1 MTTQNRYT
9 KPAASLCFLMV
20 MALVA
25 RTHAGGA
32 LETID
37 ITGHVP
43 SPIAGHFVAK
53 VIGIKWDTRAIPVKY
68 SINTTLDP
76 VPNPLGAPVLTLA
89 AATAELQ
96 ANLDAWN
103 EIKTSFINMQITG
116 TTANPGLR
124 GFDFVNELTFRTAAG
139 FTAIASS
146 PSVSLIEDTTLV
158 DGDMIDSD
166 ADPDVSSAITV
177 VSDFDGDGD
186 LEFPAGFYK
195 AGTILDNDVQF
206 NTKTSNGF
214 RFTVGDAAADTV
226 TRSVDLGAVAVHEFG
241 HSLGLS
247 HTLNN
252 QNSAADGSGATMFP
266 FIDTGDPA
274 AELAQRTLDAD
285 DIAYASFYYQ
295 EGSANSGPP
304 ALQAGDVKFD
314 KVFGLIKGELRHG
327 PLDQPVAGG
336 HVFTVNDKTD
346 VESTSAFSGTTQL
359 SYNPATGGLFLVDPA
374 FNIVNGNY
382 VIPVTKGRY
391 QVGIQPVDGA
401 PVPDTSVSFTTQ
413 IGFLFG
419 QQNFNEEFDDVVNV
433 NAGHTKNGVDITT
446 SDDVNIDN
454 FGNRNFVGFTAAPA
468 GRYYAVRISAEQLTT
483 IDAGRHLDFKAMAF
497 DTAIADASVAP
508 VFAEASLAVGTVN
521 ADGSIANIDLN
532 FPLARKTMF
541 LGQDSDLAPL
551 FFHNGRVLGV
561 LIRLGIHF
569 GLIDNLFLVLR
580 VPTTTPFPGVSA
592 LPPFIG
598 LDGGVAVN
606 DVPIFGLSY
615 ISDDSGA
622 TFNRV
627 TNFNFR
633 FSLRLNEDAI
643 GHDDH

>member
-1 MTTQNRYT
+1 
-9 KPAASLCFLMV
+9 
-20 MALVA
+20 
-25 RTHAGGA
+25 
-32 LETID
+32 
-37 ITGHVP
+37 
-43 SPIAGHFVAK
+43 VAK
-53 VIGIKWDTRAIPVKY
+53 VIGIRWDTRAIPVQY

-76 VPNPLGAPVLTLA
+76 IPNPLGAPVLTLA

-96 ANLDAWN
+96 ANLDAWSD
-103 EIKTSFINMQITG
+103 IATSFIDLQITG
-116 TTANPGLR
+116 TTANPGVR
-124 GFDFVNELTFRTAAG
+124 GFDFVNELTFQTAAG

-158 DGDMIDSD
+158 DGDLIDND

-177 VSDFDGDGD
+177 VTDVDGDGD
-186 LEFPAGFYK
+186 LEFPAGFYR
-195 AGTILDNDVQF
+195 AGTIFDNDVQF

-226 TRSVDLGAVAVHEFG
+226 TRSVDLGAVGLHEFG

-295 EGSANSGPP
+295 EGSAASGPGAIQP
-304 ALQAGDVKFD
+304 GDVRFAR
-314 KVFGLIKGELRHG
+314 VFGLIKGELTHG
-327 PLDQPVAGG
+327 PLGQPMAGG
-336 HVFTVNDKTD
+336 NVFTVDDKTD
-346 VESTSAFSGTTQL
+346 VASTSAFSGTTQL
-359 SYNPATGGLFLVDPA
+359 SFNPATGGLSLVDPA
-374 FNIVNGNY
+374 FAIIDGNY
-382 VIPVTKGRY
+382 VIPVTKGKY
-391 QVGIQPVDGA
+391 QVGIQPVDGS

-419 QQNFNEEFDDVVNV
+419 QQNFNEEFDDVVSV
-433 NAGHTKNGVDITT
+433 NAGHTKHGVDITT

-454 FGNRNFVGFTAAPA
+454 FGNRNFIGFTGAPA
-468 GRYYAVRISAEQLTT
+468 GRYYAVRISAEQLTG

-497 DTAIADASVAP
+497 DTAVVDASVAP
-508 VFAEASLAVGTVN
+508 IYAEATLATGTIN
-521 ADGSIANIDLN
+521 ADGSVATINLH
-532 FPLARKTMF
+532 FPLVKYPMF

-551 FFHNGRVLGV
+551 FFRHGRLLGGLV
-561 LIRLGIHF
+561 RLGIHF

-592 LPPFIG
+592 IPPLIG

-606 DVPIFGLSY
+606 DVAIFGLSY
-615 ISDDSGA
+615 ISDDGGT

-627 TNFNFR
+627 DTFNFR
-633 FSLRLNEDAI
+633 FSLRLNDGDHED
-643 GHDDH
+643 DEDED